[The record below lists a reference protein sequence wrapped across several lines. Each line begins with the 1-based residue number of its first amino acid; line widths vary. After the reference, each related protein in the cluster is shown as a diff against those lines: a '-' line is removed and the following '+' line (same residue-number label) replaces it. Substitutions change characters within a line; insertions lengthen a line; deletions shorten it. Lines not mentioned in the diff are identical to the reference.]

1 MKIFQ
6 NAIKSV
12 AFLIC
17 FYAFE
22 GQCQV
27 QLPEL
32 ADKSPIKL
40 DFSHRGIDAEQ
51 QQSMALSPI
60 FYLSGN
66 QIASFLDISSALST
80 DVIEYRSIQLPLSHK
95 TDLAYG
101 YIYENHLQN
110 SFSPNHTLFLVGNP
124 TKLKSTKLSLIWVDR
139 NHDFNFENEIPD
151 TLVYG
156 ATKNPII
163 LGKYAKSLAIDFKL
177 FPFNEFRQFAAM
189 SDEAIQM
196 SQGNRNYAG
205 TRYSF
210 IETRWNLW
218 YSDFVFEGDTL
229 RLGVKDVNCNGSYN
243 DLGIDKVFLMSANS
257 NEFQGNN
264 SVSLNKET
272 ILFWM
277 GNSFSFSVLDG
288 QLLNAEIRKIAAVK
302 NESSLSVGKKFPRF
316 RYCVAEKPVHKNQIR
331 KIKSDFLIVYVWSA
345 ENPIFIQDSAILH
358 QIQRNLPANFKLLL
372 LNHGGSGKYVYR
384 YNRRYDVN
392 FLQGFCSPK
401 VAKKLKLQS
410 MPQSFVLDR
419 NQKIIKIGMN
429 ARQIQRFIAKNT
441 LSN

>member
-6 NAIKSV
+6 NAIKSI
-12 AFLIC
+12 ALLTC
-17 FYAFE
+17 FYFHEAYS
-22 GQCQV
+22 QV
-27 QLPEL
+27 EL
-32 ADKSPIKL
+32 VDKQPIQL
-40 DFSHRGIDAEQ
+40 DFLNRGIDAEQ
-51 QQSMALSPI
+51 QQSMSLSPL
-60 FYLSGN
+60 FYLTGN
-66 QIASFLDISSALST
+66 QIASFLDISSALSI
-80 DVIEYRSIQLPLSHK
+80 DSIYYHSIGLPTSHK
-95 TDLAYG
+95 SDLAYG

-110 SFSPNHTLFLVGNP
+110 KFSPNHTLFIVGNP
-124 TKLKSTKLSLIWVDR
+124 TKLKSTKISLIWVDR
-139 NHDFNFENEIPD
+139 NHDFNFDNEIPD
-151 TLVYG
+151 TLYYG
-156 ATKNPII
+156 ATKKAI
-163 LGKYAKSLAIDFKL
+163 LLGSNSKSLAIDFKL

-196 SQGNRNYAG
+196 SQGNRNYVG

-210 IETRWNLW
+210 RETRWNLW

-264 SVSLNKET
+264 SLSLKKET

-288 QLLNAEIRKIAAVK
+288 QLFNAQIRKIASVK
-302 NESSLSVGKKFPRF
+302 NDASLSVGKKFPRF

-345 ENPIFIQDSAILH
+345 ENPIFIKDSAILH
-358 QIQRNLPANFKLLL
+358 QIQRTLPTNFKLLM

-410 MPQSFVLDR
+410 MPQSFVLDN

-429 ARQIQRFIAKNT
+429 VHQIQRFIAKNT

>member
-6 NAIKSV
+6 NAIKSL
-12 AFLIC
+12 ALLTC
-17 FYAFE
+17 FCFHE
-22 GQCQV
+22 GYSQV
-27 QLPEL
+27 ELVNKQPIQLV
-32 ADKSPIKL
+32 
-40 DFSHRGIDAEQ
+40 FNTRGIDAEQ
-51 QQSMALSPI
+51 QQSMALSPL
-60 FYLSGN
+60 FYLNGN
-66 QIASFLDISSALST
+66 QIASYLDISSALST
-80 DVIEYRSIQLPLSHK
+80 DSIYYKSIVLPNSHK
-95 TDLAYG
+95 SDLAYG

-110 SFSPNHTLFLVGNP
+110 KFSPNHTLFIVGNP
-124 TKLKSTKLSLIWVDR
+124 TKLKSTKNSLIWIDR
-139 NHDFNFENEIPD
+139 NHDFNFQNDIPD
-151 TLVYG
+151 TLYYG
-156 ATKNPII
+156 ATTKPIL
-163 LGKYAKSLAIDFKL
+163 LGTNSKSLAIDFKL

-210 IETRWNLW
+210 RETRLNLW

-257 NEFQGNN
+257 SEFQGNN

-277 GNSFSFSVLDG
+277 GNSFALSVLDG
-288 QLLNAEIRKIAAVK
+288 LLEKVFIKKIAAVK
-302 NESSLSVGKKFPRF
+302 NDASLSVGKKFPRF
-316 RYCVAEKPVHKNQIR
+316 RYCVAEKPVHKSQIR
-331 KIKSDFLIVYVWSA
+331 KIKSQFLIVYVWSA
-345 ENPIFIQDSAILH
+345 ENPVFIQDSSLMH
-358 QIQRNLPANFKLLL
+358 KIQRTLPINFKLLM

-384 YNRRYDVN
+384 YNKRYEVN

-410 MPQSFVLDR
+410 MPQSFVLDDH
-419 NQKIIKIGMN
+419 QKIIKIGMN
-429 ARQIQRFIAKNT
+429 AHQIQRFIAKNT

>member
-6 NAIKSV
+6 NAIKSI
-12 AFLIC
+12 ALLTC
-17 FYAFE
+17 FYFHE
-22 GQCQV
+22 GHCQV
-27 QLPEL
+27 EL
-32 ADKSPIKL
+32 VDKQPIQL
-40 DFSHRGIDAEQ
+40 DFKNRGIDAEQ
-51 QQSMALSPI
+51 QQSMALSPL
-60 FYLSGN
+60 FYLNGN

-80 DVIEYRSIQLPLSHK
+80 DSIYYHSIVLPSSHK

-110 SFSPNHTLFLVGNP
+110 KFSPNHTLFLVGNP
-124 TKLKSTKLSLIWVDR
+124 TKLKSTKISLIWIDR
-139 NHDFNFENEIPD
+139 NHDFDFQNEIPD
-151 TLVYG
+151 TLIYG
-156 ATKNPII
+156 ATKKPII
-163 LGKYAKSLAIDFKL
+163 IGSNAKSLAIDFKL

-210 IETRWNLW
+210 RETRWNLW

-229 RLGVKDVNCNGSYN
+229 RLGIKDVNCNGLYN
-243 DLGIDKVFLMSANS
+243 DLGIDKVYLMSANS
-257 NEFQGNN
+257 TEFQGNN
-264 SVSLNKET
+264 AVSLKKET

-277 GNSFSFSVLDG
+277 GNSFSLSVLDG
-288 QLLNAEIRKIAAVK
+288 FLGKATIKKIASVK
-302 NESSLSVGKKFPRF
+302 NDASLSVGKKFPRF

-331 KIKSDFLIVYVWSA
+331 KIKSQFLIVYVWSA
-345 ENPIFIQDSAILH
+345 ENAVFIQDSALLH
-358 QIQRNLPANFKLLL
+358 KIQRTLPSNFKLLM

-410 MPQSFVLDR
+410 MPQSFVLDEH
-419 NQKIIKIGMN
+419 QKIVKIGMN
-429 ARQIQRFIAKNT
+429 AHQIQRFIAKNT